1 MANLNT
7 VLSISESVGIDDHRF
22 IGQMMSRNQRI
33 STSEIIGVQPF
44 GFELKPMNY
53 LLYSQNRSLLSSLR
67 ASDREYE
74 QYLNFG
80 STGWANYIYYQG
92 DMSSAQIGSCQYQTS
107 SANKTIVLGS
117 LPSISGSFTSSSYIV
132 KTGDF
137 LQIDRYAYI
146 ATADVQR
153 GGGSTVSIPVHR
165 TIMTTL
171 ASPMSAVIGQYG
183 TTQSIGGSTFT
194 GVTFPVILNSYP
206 TYTLIPMTNDSFI
219 QWSGT
224 FKAIELVLS

>member
-1 MANLNT
+1 MATLNT
-7 VLSISESVGIDDHRF
+7 ILSIAESVGIDDQRF

-33 STSEIIGVQPF
+33 ATSEIIGVQPF
-44 GFELKPMNY
+44 GFEMKPMNY
-53 LLYSQNRSLLSSLR
+53 LLYSQNRQLLSALR
-67 ASDREYE
+67 TADREFE

-80 STGWANYIYYQG
+80 VTGWANYIYYQG
-92 DMSSAQIGSCQYQTS
+92 DMTSAEISACQYQTS

-117 LPSISGSFTSSSYIV
+117 LPTMGATEFIV

-146 ATADVQR
+146 ATANVQR
-153 GGGSTVSIPVHR
+153 GGGSTVNIPVHR

-171 ASPMSAVIGQYG
+171 TSAMNAVIGQYG
-183 TTQSIGGSTFT
+183 TTQSIGGNTYT
-194 GVTFPVILNSYP
+194 GVTFPVILQAYP
-206 TYTLIPMTNDSFI
+206 TYTLIPMTDDSFI

-224 FKAIELVLS
+224 FKAIEAVL